1 MEDRKDGWMR
11 DGGTDR
17 DKWMGNDFGD
27 KPL

>member
-1 MEDRKDGWMR
+1 MEEGKDECMR
-11 DGGTDR
+11 DGGIDR